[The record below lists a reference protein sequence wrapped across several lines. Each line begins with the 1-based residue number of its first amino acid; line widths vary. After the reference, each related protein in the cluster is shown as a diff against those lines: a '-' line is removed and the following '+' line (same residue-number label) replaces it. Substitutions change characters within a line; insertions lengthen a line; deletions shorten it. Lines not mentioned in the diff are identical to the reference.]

1 MLAELD
7 LIAPLE
13 FPDCQVREDSVGD
26 GSGMISKTGLGIN
39 DLLQE
44 QRSQILAIAQKHGA
58 YNVRVFGSVARGEA
72 TQESDIDFLVDY
84 DLEKITPWFPAGLLI
99 DLERLL
105 NRKVDI
111 ATVDML
117 KERIRDRILHEA
129 VML

>member
-1 MLAELD
+1 MT
-7 LIAPLE
+7 
-13 FPDCQVREDSVGD
+13 
-26 GSGMISKTGLGIN
+26 SKTKLGIE

-44 QRSQILAIAQKHGA
+44 QRMQILAIAEKHGA

-72 TQESDIDFLVDY
+72 TEESDIDFLVDY
-84 DLEKITPWFPAGLLI
+84 DLRKITPWFPAGLLI
-99 DLERLL
+99 DLEQLL

-117 KERIRDRILHEA
+117 KECIRDRVCREA